1 MSGSRRRDPIEGKSL
16 VSGSRGTNSIVEGK
30 SLVSGSRGTNS
41 IVEGQ
46 SLVSGSRGPDSIVEG
61 QSLVGGVEDQIWHR
75 GKLPFE
81 IPNFAKFCHKNC
93 QILPQKIAKFATFC
107 HKNCQI
113 LQIKFTYRIT
123 FFCSRRPGILHSSK
137 DAHKKSL
144 RCISEGRMI
153 KNINLISK

>member
-1 MSGSRRRDPIEGKSL
+1 MGSFKEACESRNSRIKEIQVETQSNVINVDFLRPLFFSL
-16 VSGSRGTNSIVEGK
+16 PPKCYLFFILGTLTLS
-30 SLVSGSRGTNS
+30 
-41 IVEGQ
+41 
-46 SLVSGSRGPDSIVEG
+46 
-61 QSLVGGVEDQIWHR
+61 WHR

-107 HKNCQI
+107 QKNCQI

-144 RCISEGRMI
+144 RCISEGGMI